1 MYQSI
6 HGGICMKNVTV
17 YAGSE
22 NTVLGQQTIRNMERS
37 VNANDRSADK
47 NKSAGSIFAGNIGK
61 TTDSI
66 SLKKQQAQK
75 KAMKL
80 VSDALAGDT
89 AIDDE
94 IAKNNDKVKEL
105 KEDKRV
111 LQDRVA
117 VITENIEKYQ
127 EENGYIDTDEL
138 TELQEYQ
145 KQINKMD
152 AEIEGLN
159 QTVSDTKIN
168 RLKSSP
174 MLEANK
180 EAEEIMD
187 SASKEILG
195 MLFDEGKDHIDEE
208 QKKQEEQAEALKEK
222 KEEQEELIEKRKED
236 REEAEELTEEIIQ
249 GTDDVSGK
257 NLSEVQ
263 QELKEI
269 LDKMKLIDEDIKG
282 AQVDEVL

>member
-1 MYQSI
+1 
-6 HGGICMKNVTV
+6 MKNVTV

-22 NTVLGQQTIRNMERS
+22 NTVLGQQTMRNMERS
-37 VNANDRSADK
+37 GNANDRSADK
-47 NKSAGSIFAGNIGK
+47 NKSTGSIFAGNIGK

-257 NLSEVQ
+257 TLSEVQ

>member
-1 MYQSI
+1 
-6 HGGICMKNVTV
+6 MKNVTV

-22 NTVLGQQTIRNMERS
+22 NTVLGQQTMRNMERS
-37 VNANDRSADK
+37 GNANDRSADK
-47 NKSAGSIFAGNIGK
+47 NKSAGSIFVGNIGK

-105 KEDKRV
+105 KEDKSV

-117 VITENIEKYQ
+117 VMTENIEKYQ
-127 EENGYIDTDEL
+127 EENGCVDTDEL
-138 TELQEYQ
+138 TELEEYK

-159 QTVSDTKIN
+159 QTVSDTRVN
-168 RLKSSP
+168 RLKTSP
-174 MLEANK
+174 MLEADK

-208 QKKQEEQAEALKEK
+208 QEKQKEQAEALKEK
-222 KEEQEELIEKRKED
+222 KEEQEELVEKRKEEE
-236 REEAEELTEEIIQ
+236 EEAEELTEKIIR
-249 GTDDVSGK
+249 GADDVSGK
-257 NLSEVQ
+257 TLSDVQ

>member
-1 MYQSI
+1 
-6 HGGICMKNVTV
+6 MKNVTL

-22 NTVLGQQTIRNMERS
+22 NTVLGQQTMRNMERS
-37 VNANDRSADK
+37 GNANDGSAGK

-89 AIDDE
+89 DIDDE
-94 IAKNNDKVKEL
+94 IAKSNDKVKEL

-117 VITENIEKYQ
+117 VMTENMEKYQ
-127 EENGYIDTDEL
+127 EENGCVDTDGL
-138 TELQEYQ
+138 TELKEYQ

-159 QTVSDTKIN
+159 QTVSTTKIN

-174 MLEANK
+174 MLEAGK
-180 EAEEIMD
+180 EAQEIMD
-187 SASKEILG
+187 SASREILG
-195 MLFDEGKDHIDEE
+195 ELFDEGKDHIDEE

-222 KEEQEELIEKRKED
+222 KEEQEELVEKRKEEK
-236 REEAEELTEEIIQ
+236 EEAEELTGKIIQ

-257 NLSEVQ
+257 TLSEVQ
-263 QELKEI
+263 QELKEM

-282 AQVDEVL
+282 AQVEVSL

>member
-1 MYQSI
+1 
-6 HGGICMKNVTV
+6 MKNVTV

-22 NTVLGQQTIRNMERS
+22 NTVLGQQTMRNMERS
-37 VNANDRSADK
+37 GNANDRSADK
-47 NKSAGSIFAGNIGK
+47 NKSVGSIFAGNIGK

-105 KEDKRV
+105 KENKKV

-117 VITENIEKYQ
+117 VMTENIEKYQ
-127 EENGYIDTDEL
+127 EENGYVDTDEL

-159 QTVSDTKIN
+159 QTVSNTKIN

-174 MLEANK
+174 MLEADK

-257 NLSEVQ
+257 TLSEVQ

-282 AQVDEVL
+282 AQVDEIL